1 MKSSSSSS
9 SSTKATF
16 SSAGRELLLELKRNQ
31 GRQRQ
36 SGACGTGNST
46 AGGHGYLPAYNTK
59 LVRQCFHDLMGS
71 VQALQEEVQAV
82 AMMDNNNHT
91 TNTNNPTKENKD
103 NADASSKAEPSKP
116 NMSSRPSILFHN
128 ASIQRHKRCL
138 LAYHKHRLDYLKDS
152 SSHSSAAAAAAIHSD
167 ADGNGSTTTTTG
179 SSSNAAE
186 VEFQRDYAQL
196 RDNYAAAMAID
207 LNVLPPTS
215 HMVQVRVLQH
225 LGDVVVESGRSL
237 TMTKGSWL
245 YVARSD
251 VLEFLQDGSMEL
263 MDGEEVDF

>member
-1 MKSSSSSS
+1 MKSSSS

-36 SGACGTGNST
+36 SGACGSGSSTG
-46 AGGHGYLPAYNTK
+46 GGHGYLPAYNTK
-59 LVRQCFHDLMGS
+59 LVRQCFHDLTGS

-82 AMMDNNNHT
+82 AMMDNP
-91 TNTNNPTKENKD
+91 NTNENVNKEN
-103 NADASSKAEPSKP
+103 DASKSEPSKP

-138 LAYHKHRLDYLKDS
+138 LAYHKHRLEYLKDS
-152 SSHSSAAAAAAIHSD
+152 SHSAAAAAAVPIHSD
-167 ADGNGSTTTTTG
+167 NDANGTSG
-179 SSSNAAE
+179 SGSSNAAE